1 MEVHKVMSDISLQ
14 GYIDKL
20 MASEPDEW
28 RVIEL
33 TIKKKGDHWEVA
45 EGPTFGPF
53 VILPKQIPILAKAN
67 EEQHGNKNIT

>member
-1 MEVHKVMSDISLQ
+1 MSEISLQ
-14 GYIDKL
+14 RYIDKL
-20 MASEPDEW
+20 MASEPNEW

-53 VILPKQIPILAKAN
+53 LTLPKQIPMLAEAK
-67 EEQHGNKNIT
+67 EERDGKNNTT

>member
-1 MEVHKVMSDISLQ
+1 MSEISLQ
-14 GYIDKL
+14 RYIDKL
-20 MASEPDEW
+20 MASEPNEW

-53 VILPKQIPILAKAN
+53 LTLPKQIPMLAEAKEVKN
-67 EEQHGNKNIT
+67 EDDNVA

>member
-1 MEVHKVMSDISLQ
+1 MSEISLQ
-14 GYIDKL
+14 RYIDKL

-53 VILPKQIPILAKAN
+53 LTLPKQIPILAKAK
-67 EEQHGNKNIT
+67 EERDGENNTT